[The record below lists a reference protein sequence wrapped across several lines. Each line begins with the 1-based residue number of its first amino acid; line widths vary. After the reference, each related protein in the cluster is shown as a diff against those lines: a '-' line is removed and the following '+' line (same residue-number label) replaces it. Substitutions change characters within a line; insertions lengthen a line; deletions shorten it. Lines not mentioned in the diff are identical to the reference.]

1 MTPDDSAG
9 EVVVV
14 AWLFGAGFKEAA
26 GSKGEPASA
35 AEAEAEAE
43 ASAVAE
49 ACEALVD
56 SVADTSQGFSV
67 PETTELTGRDMTGPK
82 VAIMT
87 PLASA
92 EAVSC
97 AGGGTFAELACVAH
111 G

>member
-35 AEAEAEAE
+35 AEAEAE

-97 AGGGTFAELACVAH
+97 AGGSTFAELACVAQ